1 MSILIQRGETF
12 SEDILR
18 LFEKTRVAFLSA
30 NADPREYSSKWEKA
44 IEEIKDKRELQNNLG
59 KEIRSYV
66 EEDILENNDTK
77 NPQSKNAEQIYQ
89 AIKLM
94 RYASDEVEDPFAK
107 RFKGEVLEN
116 LIESPENMVKFLH
129 YVIGS

>member
-1 MSILIQRGETF
+1 M
-12 SEDILR
+12 
-18 LFEKTRVAFLSA
+18 AFLSA

-77 NPQSKNAEQIYQ
+77 NHQSTNLPSHQTNA
-89 AIKLM
+89 LC
-94 RYASDEVEDPFAK
+94 F
-107 RFKGEVLEN
+107 
-116 LIESPENMVKFLH
+116 
-129 YVIGS
+129 